1 MVIDEAEPPMLKPFH
16 SLSHPVCSAGDQY
29 VLGTPLFK
37 KATINLENGNKVVIK
52 APNNSAENIYVKSMF
67 YNGKNYIKNYLDYNS
82 LIKGAVIN
90 VTMDSK
96 PNKTRGVTAA
106 DLPYSFSTAK

>member
-1 MVIDEAEPPMLKPFH
+1 
-16 SLSHPVCSAGDQY
+16 
-29 VLGTPLFK
+29 
-37 KATINLENGNKVVIK
+37 
-52 APNNSAENIYVKSMF
+52 MF
-67 YNGKNYIKNYLDYNS
+67 YNGKNYTKNYYDYNS

-90 VTMDSK
+90 ITMDSK